1 MRPFAYERAADAAAR
16 SRRWRADAAAHAT
29 SAAARTSS
37 TS

>member
-1 MRPFAYERAADAAAR
+1 MRPFAYERAADAAGAVAAVAG
-16 SRRWRADAAAHAT
+16 SRGRCT